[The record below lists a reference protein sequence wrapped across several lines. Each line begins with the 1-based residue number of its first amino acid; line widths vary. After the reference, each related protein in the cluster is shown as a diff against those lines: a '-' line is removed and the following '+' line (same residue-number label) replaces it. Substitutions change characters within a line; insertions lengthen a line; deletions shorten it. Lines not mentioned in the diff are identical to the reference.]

1 MTGNTSDPQ
10 LIGDSP
16 LVHARI
22 AGVVGLVVLA
32 SGSFAGFAGS
42 ELIVRGDIAET
53 STRIVASPAL
63 FRLGILGSLVMMTAW
78 LFYALCLYGLL
89 RTVNRRHSM
98 TMLVLVMVSAPIYML
113 NQVNLF
119 AVLPLAS
126 AGQYEHVRLF
136 LDLYRFGN
144 SVAAIFFALWL
155 LPLGLLVL
163 RSGFLPR
170 FLGILLLA
178 GTPGYLVLF
187 VQAFFFPGSERTL
200 WTNPFIVVTH
210 VAELALLLWLLVRGL
225 NVEQWKRRTLEA
237 GSAAP

>member
-1 MTGNTSDPQ
+1 MTASTSDLR
-10 LIGDSP
+10 LIGGSP
-16 LVHARI
+16 LVHARVT
-22 AGVVGLVVLA
+22 GLVGLLVLV

-42 ELIVRGDIAET
+42 ELLVRGDVAAT
-53 STRIVASPAL
+53 SSRIIESPTL
-63 FRLGILGSLVMMTAW
+63 FRFGILGSLAMMTAW

-89 RTVNRRHSM
+89 RIVHRRWAM
-98 TMLVLVMVSAPIYML
+98 TMLVLVTVSAPIYML
-113 NQVNLF
+113 NQGNLF

-126 AGQYEHVRLF
+126 SGELEQAGLF
-136 LDLYRFGN
+136 LDLFRFGN

-210 VAELALLLWLLVRGL
+210 ASELALLLWLLVRGL
-225 NVEQWKRRTLEA
+225 NVEQWKRRTLEP
-237 GSAAP
+237 GSASP